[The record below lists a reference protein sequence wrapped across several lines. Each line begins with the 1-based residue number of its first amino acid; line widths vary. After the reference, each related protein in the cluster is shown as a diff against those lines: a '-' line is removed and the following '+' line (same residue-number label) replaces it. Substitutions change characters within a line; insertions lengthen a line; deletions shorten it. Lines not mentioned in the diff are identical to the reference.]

1 MCNFDHCCLV
11 EFFENDILV
20 ENNVYISSQN
30 NNFSV
35 EKLKRKKKKKITVF

>member
-20 ENNVYISSQN
+20 ENNVYISSRN

-35 EKLKRKKKKKITVF
+35 EKEKRKKKKKR